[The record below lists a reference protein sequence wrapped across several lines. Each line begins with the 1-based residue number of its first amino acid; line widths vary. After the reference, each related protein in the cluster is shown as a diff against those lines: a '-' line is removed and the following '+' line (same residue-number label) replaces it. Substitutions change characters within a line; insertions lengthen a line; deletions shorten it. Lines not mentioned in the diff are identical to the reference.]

1 MLEFTIEKALEGDI
15 DTNDHYLYLYRDGS
29 TVLYIGRSSSPLQRL
44 YEHLGKGDF
53 RDIPSHVGKT
63 IIDNLPLSLS
73 WSLLLLTLADCEP
86 LVRLHR
92 RRPTLAARGLM
103 SRAHALGR
111 RGETLAAWLV
121 RLRGGDLSLPPY
133 LLQPLSGSM
142 PAGAAMGRIY
152 GYLDKEPGI
161 DQSAVLDVEVPRTGE
176 DDLRS
181 RRGHP
186 ELADDRR
193 QA

>member
-92 RRPTLAARGLM
+92 PEYHEWFLQQMKHRLAREASEVAEESLIDHYQPCLNIAGN
-103 SRAHALGR
+103 RALHFLPEKYR
-111 RGETLAAWLV
+111 K
-121 RLRGGDLSLPPY
+121 LPP
-133 LLQPLSGSM
+133 PSECW
-142 PAGAAMGRIY
+142 PN
-152 GYLDKEPGI
+152 KE
-161 DQSAVLDVEVPRTGE
+161 
-176 DDLRS
+176 
-181 RRGHP
+181 
-186 ELADDRR
+186 
-193 QA
+193 